1 MRRTSSGLWC
11 DARTHDMSDTNQTDK
26 PVGND
31 KPAKTPARPGS
42 QWATGKR
49 KNQKGFTAPKGFA
62 RGAKIK

>member
-1 MRRTSSGLWC
+1 V
-11 DARTHDMSDTNQTDK
+11 SDTNQTDGV
-26 PVGND
+26 VGND
-31 KPAKTPARPGS
+31 TTAPKATPAKTPARPGS